1 MAFIG
6 GKDNKAADKLKEIPK
21 VGTILGTN
29 TSFVGNFKG
38 GSDTIRIEGSF
49 DGDIET
55 EGDIII
61 VDGATVNGNIKSK
74 NIVVSGHVNGNVD
87 ATGCLEITR
96 TGVVLASVSVLKL
109 VIDEG
114 ATFNGQSTMKSIPAQ
129 EIKALPASTVEKGK

>member
-21 VGTILGTN
+21 VGTILGSNTN
-29 TSFVGNFKG
+29 FVGNFKG
-38 GSDTIRIEGSF
+38 GSDTIRVEGSF

-114 ATFNGQSTMKSIPAQ
+114 ATFNGQSTMKSIPVQ
-129 EIKALPASTVEKGK
+129 EIKSLPASTEKGK